1 MSGSAFAVT
10 HYAFSSGAGRTSDG
24 NGSHASTLKSPSY
37 TKSVSWQHYLVL
49 NQYVIYRDELI
60 ARVIDKNGN
69 NMKYKHLILSLSLI
83 MLGPLA
89 HAEEIGSVDTVFK
102 MIGPDHKIVV
112 EAFDD
117 PDVKNVTC
125 YVSRAKTGGIKGGLG
140 LAEDTSDAAISCQ
153 QVGPIELSD
162 RIKNGK
168 AQGEV
173 VFKKRT
179 SLVFK
184 SLQVVR
190 FYDAK
195 RNALAYLAYSDK
207 VVEGSP
213 KNAISA
219 VPVMPWRQ

>member
-1 MSGSAFAVT
+1 MKKIIRSAVLCAMMAAAVT
-10 HYAFSSGAGRTSDG
+10 TFGVQPVGATYP
-24 NGSHASTLKSPSY
+24 L
-37 TKSVSWQHYLVL
+37 
-49 NQYVIYRDELI
+49 
-60 ARVIDKNGN
+60 IDKNGN

>member
-1 MSGSAFAVT
+1 
-10 HYAFSSGAGRTSDG
+10 
-24 NGSHASTLKSPSY
+24 
-37 TKSVSWQHYLVL
+37 
-49 NQYVIYRDELI
+49 
-60 ARVIDKNGN
+60 
-69 NMKYKHLILSLSLI
+69 MKYKKLMAGLLLGVSSL
-83 MLGPLA
+83 A
-89 HAEEIGSVDTVFK
+89 VHAEQIGSVDTVFK
-102 MIGPDHKIVV
+102 MFGPDHKIVV

-153 QVGPIELSD
+153 QVGPVELSD
-162 RIKNGK
+162 KIKNGK
-168 AQGEV
+168 ADGDV

-190 FYDAK
+190 FYDEK
-195 RNALAYLAYSDK
+195 RNVLAYLAYSDK
-207 VVEGSP
+207 VVDGSP

-219 VPVMPWRQ
+219 VPIMPWGTAAK

>member
-1 MSGSAFAVT
+1 
-10 HYAFSSGAGRTSDG
+10 
-24 NGSHASTLKSPSY
+24 
-37 TKSVSWQHYLVL
+37 
-49 NQYVIYRDELI
+49 
-60 ARVIDKNGN
+60 
-69 NMKYKHLILSLSLI
+69 MKYKTLLLTALLLIA
-83 MLGPLA
+83 GRA
-89 HAEEIGSVDTVFK
+89 AQAEQIGSVDTVFK
-102 MIGPDHKIVV
+102 LFGPDHKIVV

-153 QVGPIELSD
+153 QVGPVELSD
-162 RIKNGK
+162 KIKNGK
-168 AQGEV
+168 AQGDV
-173 VFKKRT
+173 VFQKRT

-184 SLQVVR
+184 KLPGVR

-195 RNALAYLAYSDK
+195 RNTLAYLAYSDK

-219 VPVMPWRQ
+219 VPIMPWH

>member
-1 MSGSAFAVT
+1 
-10 HYAFSSGAGRTSDG
+10 
-24 NGSHASTLKSPSY
+24 
-37 TKSVSWQHYLVL
+37 
-49 NQYVIYRDELI
+49 
-60 ARVIDKNGN
+60 
-69 NMKYKHLILSLSLI
+69 MKYKRLVLLSILLL
-83 MLGPLA
+83 LGQSA
-89 HAEEIGSVDTVFK
+89 RAEQIGSVDTVFK
-102 MIGPDHKIVV
+102 MFGPDHKIVV

-117 PDVKNVTC
+117 PDVKSVTC

-153 QVGPIELSD
+153 QVGPIALSD
-162 RIKNGK
+162 KIKNGK

-179 SLVFK
+179 SLIFK

-190 FYDAK
+190 FYDEK
-195 RNALAYLAYSDK
+195 RNTLAYLAYSDK

-219 VPVMPWRQ
+219 VPVMPWR

>member
-1 MSGSAFAVT
+1 M
-10 HYAFSSGAGRTSDG
+10 
-24 NGSHASTLKSPSY
+24 
-37 TKSVSWQHYLVL
+37 
-49 NQYVIYRDELI
+49 
-60 ARVIDKNGN
+60 NGN
-69 NMKYKHLILSLSLI
+69 NMKYKSLVLFSILLL
-83 MLGPLA
+83 LGQSA
-89 HAEEIGSVDTVFK
+89 RAEQIGSVDTVFK
-102 MIGPDHKIVV
+102 MFGPDHKIVV

-162 RIKNGK
+162 KIKNGK

-179 SLVFK
+179 SLIFK

-190 FYDAK
+190 FYDEK
-195 RNALAYLAYSDK
+195 RNTLAYLAYSDK
-207 VVEGSP
+207 VVDGSP

-219 VPVMPWRQ
+219 VPVMLWRQ

>member
-1 MSGSAFAVT
+1 
-10 HYAFSSGAGRTSDG
+10 
-24 NGSHASTLKSPSY
+24 
-37 TKSVSWQHYLVL
+37 
-49 NQYVIYRDELI
+49 
-60 ARVIDKNGN
+60 
-69 NMKYKHLILSLSLI
+69 MKYKSLVISSILLL
-83 MLGPLA
+83 LAQVA
-89 HAEEIGSVDTVFK
+89 HAEQIGSVDTVFK
-102 MIGPDHKIVV
+102 MFGPDHKIVV

-117 PDVKNVTC
+117 PDVTNVTC

-153 QVGPIELSD
+153 QVGPVELSD

-190 FYDAK
+190 FYDENATRWRIWPIPTRLSTVRRKMPSARCPLCRGGSNKEAK
-195 RNALAYLAYSDK
+195 CNR
-207 VVEGSP
+207 
-213 KNAISA
+213 
-219 VPVMPWRQ
+219 R

>member
-1 MSGSAFAVT
+1 
-10 HYAFSSGAGRTSDG
+10 
-24 NGSHASTLKSPSY
+24 
-37 TKSVSWQHYLVL
+37 
-49 NQYVIYRDELI
+49 
-60 ARVIDKNGN
+60 
-69 NMKYKHLILSLSLI
+69 MKYKSLI
-83 MLGPLA
+83 ISSILLMLVQAA
-89 HAEEIGSVDTVFK
+89 HAEQIGSVDTVFK
-102 MIGPDHKIVV
+102 MFGPDHKIVV

-117 PDVKNVTC
+117 PDVTNVTC

-153 QVGPIELSD
+153 QVGPVELSD

-207 VVEGSP
+207 VVDGSP

-219 VPVMPWRQ
+219 VPIMPWRE

>member
-1 MSGSAFAVT
+1 M
-10 HYAFSSGAGRTSDG
+10 
-24 NGSHASTLKSPSY
+24 
-37 TKSVSWQHYLVL
+37 
-49 NQYVIYRDELI
+49 
-60 ARVIDKNGN
+60 NGN
-69 NMKYKHLILSLSLI
+69 NIKYKSLILSSILL
-83 MLGPLA
+83 MLGQFA
-89 HAEEIGSVDTVFK
+89 HAEQVGSVDTVFK
-102 MIGPDHKIVV
+102 MFGPDHKIVV

-162 RIKNGK
+162 EIKNGK
-168 AQGEV
+168 AQGDV
-173 VFKKRT
+173 VFQKRT

-184 SLQVVR
+184 KLQVVR

-195 RNALAYLAYSDK
+195 RNTLAYLAYSDK

-219 VPVMPWRQ
+219 VPVMPWR